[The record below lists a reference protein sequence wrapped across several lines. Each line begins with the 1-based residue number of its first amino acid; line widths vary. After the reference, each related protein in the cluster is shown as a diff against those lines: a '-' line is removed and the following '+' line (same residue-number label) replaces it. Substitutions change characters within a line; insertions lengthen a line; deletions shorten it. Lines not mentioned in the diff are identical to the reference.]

1 VGVHSHCPILALE
14 DSYVLCKQAAVRQLW
29 LHYAEAAS
37 QSL

>member
-14 DSYVLCKQAAVRQLW
+14 ASHVLCKRAAVRQLW
-29 LHYAEAAS
+29 LHYAEPAS